1 MMILLALLSVGAAFF
16 LVAGL
21 VFWPPLLWVGLLC
34 LGGMVLLGVVYAW
47 GLVTGRWDQGPVT
60 LP

>member
-1 MMILLALLSVGAAFF
+1 MILLALLWLVAAFC

-21 VFWPPLLWVGLLC
+21 VFWPALLWVGGLC
-34 LGGMVLLGVVYAW
+34 LAGLLLLVAVYAW
-47 GLVTGRWDQGPVT
+47 GLVTGKWDQGPVT